1 MKEKIQMAI
10 VMKTVKV
17 RTPLTIMVMKIEM
30 LSGRKDSKKGKNI
43 ASYEVRLG
51 RLRIDICN
59 KCYLN
64 SYIFNFLTS
73 SIVRFNDIMGF

>member
-17 RTPLTIMVMKIEM
+17 RTPLTIIVMKIKM

-64 SYIFNFLTS
+64 SYTGCLRMNATKVFSSNFS
-73 SIVRFNDIMGF
+73 

>member
-51 RLRIDICN
+51 
-59 KCYLN
+59 
-64 SYIFNFLTS
+64 
-73 SIVRFNDIMGF
+73 GFE

>member
-1 MKEKIQMAI
+1 MAI

-17 RTPLTIMVMKIEM
+17 RTPLTIIVMKIKM

-43 ASYEVRLG
+43 ESYEVRLG
-51 RLRIDICN
+51 RLRIDIYN

>member
-17 RTPLTIMVMKIEM
+17 RTPLTIIVMKIKM

-51 RLRIDICN
+51 RLGIDICN
-59 KCYLN
+59 KCYQN

-73 SIVRFNDIMGF
+73 SIVRFKDIMGF